1 MSEKTAKELAQ
12 RLRTEL
18 NKSDDTD
25 LLGAICVIWLCGVLR
40 QFVQLGITGGGQMV
54 DPPGA
59 EYWEEIDCHR
69 FHLLPPLE
77 LGYAIGAFVET
88 VATEEIRSQL
98 AEAMAVYYTESG
110 RSQVI
115 KSGLDRLVSKDS

>member
-40 QFVQLGITGGGQMV
+40 QFVQLGIIGGGQMV
-54 DPPGA
+54 DPPGSK
-59 EYWEEIDCHR
+59 YWEEIDCHR

-77 LGYAIGAFVET
+77 LGYAIGTFVQT